1 MALETLDHLYIWG
14 TAALLLFWG
23 VGAYNRLVRLRSE
36 ALRTFGVVSPLLQRG
51 ADLVLAT
58 VIVAPISAPT
68 SSPAL
73 PSVDAMDSP
82 PSPPQKTTEPATQAL
97 RPASPWTGV
106 QGAATQFMASLAV
119 ARTKPLDAEAMAA
132 LSAAGVVLRMAWQR
146 MAAECATLTGAPLPQ
161 AAIWDD
167 LSRQTDEATAHFAQ
181 AIQDYNAAITQFPA
195 LLLAWLVGFRP
206 ARALDM
212 SLP

>member
-1 MALETLDHLYIWG
+1 MGLETLDHLYIWG
-14 TAALLLFWG
+14 AAALLLFWG

-36 ALRTFGVVSPLLQRG
+36 ALRSFGVLSPMLQRS

-58 VIVAPISAPT
+58 VIVAPVSAPAAAPDASATT
-68 SSPAL
+68 SAEGAPAAAVHL
-73 PSVDAMDSP
+73 
-82 PSPPQKTTEPATQAL
+82 L

-119 ARTKPLDAEAMAA
+119 ARTKPLDADAMAA

-161 AAIWDD
+161 AAVWDD
-167 LSRQTDEATAHFAQ
+167 LTRHTDDATLLFTQ
-181 AIQDYNAAITQFPA
+181 AVQDYNAAIGQFPA
-195 LLLAWLVGFRP
+195 MLLAGLVGFRQ
-206 ARALDM
+206 ARVLDM

>member
-14 TAALLLFWG
+14 AAALLLFWG

-58 VIVAPISAPT
+58 VIVAPVSA
-68 SSPAL
+68 PAL
-73 PSVDAMDSP
+73 PVS
-82 PSPPQKTTEPATQAL
+82 EGL

-161 AAIWDD
+161 AAVWDD
-167 LSRQTDEATAHFAQ
+167 LSRQTDEAIVHFTQ
-181 AIQDYNAAITQFPA
+181 AIQDYNAAIGQFPA
-195 LLLAWLVGFRP
+195 LLLAWLVGFRR
-206 ARALDM
+206 ARVLDM

>member
-1 MALETLDHLYIWG
+1 MGLETLDHLYIWG
-14 TAALLLFWG
+14 SAALLLFWG

-36 ALRTFGVVSPLLQRG
+36 ALRSFGVLAPMLQRG

-58 VIVAPISAPT
+58 VIVAPVSAPA
-68 SSPAL
+68 PAL
-73 PSVDAMDSP
+73 EAA
-82 PSPPQKTTEPATQAL
+82 PSPVEPEASTKQAPEVL

-119 ARTKPLDAEAMAA
+119 ARTKPLDADAMAA

-146 MAAECATLTGAPLPQ
+146 MATECATLTGAPLPQ
-161 AAIWDD
+161 AAVWDD
-167 LSRQTDEATAHFAQ
+167 LSRHTDEATVHFTQ
-181 AIQDYNAAITQFPA
+181 AVQDYNAAIGQFPA
-195 LLLAWLVGFRP
+195 LLLAWLVGFRR
-206 ARALDM
+206 ARVLDM

>member
-14 TAALLLFWG
+14 AAALLLFWG

-36 ALRTFGVVSPLLQRG
+36 ALRSFGVLSPMLQRS

-58 VIVAPISAPT
+58 VIVAPVSAPAAAPDASATT
-68 SSPAL
+68 SAEEAPAAAVHL
-73 PSVDAMDSP
+73 
-82 PSPPQKTTEPATQAL
+82 L

-119 ARTKPLDAEAMAA
+119 ARTKPLDADAMAA

-161 AAIWDD
+161 AAVWDD
-167 LSRQTDEATAHFAQ
+167 LSRHTDDATLLFTQ
-181 AIQDYNAAITQFPA
+181 AVQDYNAAIGQFPA
-195 LLLAWLVGFRP
+195 MLLAGLVGFRQ
-206 ARALDM
+206 ARVLDM

>member
-1 MALETLDHLYIWG
+1 MGLETLDHLYIWG
-14 TAALLLFWG
+14 SAALLLFWG

-36 ALRTFGVVSPLLQRG
+36 ALRTFGVVSPLLQRS

-58 VIVAPISAPT
+58 VIVAPVSVPAASAPAT
-68 SSPAL
+68 DHAETPPA
-73 PSVDAMDSP
+73 P
-82 PSPPQKTTEPATQAL
+82 PTTEGL

-119 ARTKPLDAEAMAA
+119 ARTKPLDADAMAA

-146 MAAECATLTGAPLPQ
+146 MAAECAVLTGAPLPQ
-161 AAIWDD
+161 ASVWDD
-167 LSRQTDEATAHFAQ
+167 LSRQTDEATVHFTQ
-181 AIQDYNAAITQFPA
+181 AIEDYNAAIGQFPA
-195 LLLAWLVGFRP
+195 LLLAWLVGFRQ
-206 ARALDM
+206 ARVLDM